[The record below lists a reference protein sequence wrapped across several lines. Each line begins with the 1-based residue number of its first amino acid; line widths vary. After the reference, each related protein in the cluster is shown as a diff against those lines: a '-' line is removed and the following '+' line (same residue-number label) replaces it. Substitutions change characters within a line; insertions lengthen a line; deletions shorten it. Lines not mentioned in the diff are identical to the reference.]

1 MVEQAGKEE
10 AQAND
15 YKRQIGKLEN
25 DKAGLLAQM
34 DGQKSGLG
42 DQRESPPAKQD
53 KQPVATRAA
62 GQQAPAQEIGKAQAD
77 TVPKWTVIG
86 MTASTVVVSTADRR
100 VVALAAGETMDGITV
115 HHIDVG
121 KGVAQT
127 NFGELWYAKKEK

>member
-1 MVEQAGKEE
+1 MNRYVKGQTYG
-10 AQAND
+10 QRLRVLVD
-15 YKRQIGKLEN
+15 LLKLY
-25 DKAGLLAQM
+25 GRL
-34 DGQKSGLG
+34 
-42 DQRESPPAKQD
+42 SPD
-53 KQPVATRAA
+53 AA
-62 GQQAPAQEIGKAQAD
+62 ER
-77 TVPKWTVIG
+77 TVIG